1 MSDPKD
7 FLSRWSQRKLNPQPE
22 KPAAD
27 QQQAA
32 LHTEGEPSSKP
43 SEAVPE
49 FDISTLPPLESI
61 EATSDIRAFLQ
72 GGVPASLARAALRR
86 AWSADPAIRDFVG
99 LSENSWDFN
108 APNSI
113 PGFGSLNAD
122 EVRTAAARF
131 FSEVT
136 EEVTGQAK
144 VESVPVNEEIC
155 AETKSPTELDDDP
168 NVSALPDRDEPLD
181 VAVQQAEVGEPAES
195 LPLRRRHGSALP
207 E

>member
-7 FLSRWSQRKLNPQPE
+7 FLSRWSQRKLNAQPE
-22 KPAAD
+22 KSAADPQPAALPT
-27 QQQAA
+27 A
-32 LHTEGEPSSKP
+32 GGPSSKP

-61 EATSDIRAFLQ
+61 GAASDIRAFLQ

-108 APNSI
+108 AANSI
-113 PGFGSLNAD
+113 PGFGSMNAD
-122 EVRTAAARF
+122 EVRNVAARF

-136 EEVTGQAK
+136 EETTGQAK
-144 VESVPVNEEIC
+144 AENGRITDEIC
-155 AETKSPTELDDDP
+155 AGTQSPAESDNEPD
-168 NVSALPDRDEPLD
+168 VSASPDRQKSSD
-181 VAVQQAEVGEPAES
+181 VAMQQAEAEEPAES
-195 LPLRRRHGSALP
+195 PSLRRRHGSALP